1 MLQYIK
7 TVLIKVSFNKELF
20 EKELNKT
27 VILLIPGEV
36 KELKEWCYAEFG
48 KGYRPILHRAFDSI
62 IV

>member
-7 TVLIKVSFNKELF
+7 TVLTKVSFNKELF
-20 EKELNKT
+20 EKELNKA
-27 VILLIPGEV
+27 VILLIPAEI

-48 KGYRPILHRAFDSI
+48 KGYRPILHRTFDSI